1 MKNLKK
7 FKIIFTLFI
16 ILISSV
22 IIEAKVKLPTLITD
36 GMILQRN
43 QNVTIWGS
51 ADSGEKVNLKFLNKK
66 YQTIADKSGNWK
78 IKLAPMKAGGPF

>member
-51 ADSGEKVNLKFLNKK
+51 ADSGEKVNLKFLNK
-66 YQTIADKSGNWK
+66 
-78 IKLAPMKAGGPF
+78 